1 MLRIRQATVW
11 PPVETG
17 GVVRVEGRLRR
28 LGPFEQ
34 HYVRK
39 GAHAAITV
47 DLAAATGARRGGLWR
62 LVDVVR
68 GRAETALGVG
78 LAPPQAALLRG
89 MALGQDEA
97 LSERTR
103 DEFRTAGLS
112 HLTAASGQNV
122 ALLLALALPLLTFV
136 GLGLRQ
142 RLAVALGLIAL
153 YVPLAGA
160 GPSIQRAGAMGAA
173 TTAAALAGRAASRWY
188 ALLLAAAATLFVNPR
203 FSADPGWQLSFAAVV
218 AIALATPAVA
228 ARLRRR
234 GVPGPLAEAAA
245 MTFAATLGTAPL
257 LAFHFEELSLVSLPA
272 NLLAAPAV
280 APIMWLGM
288 LAAAVGQ
295 LAAPLALPLNTLN
308 ACLLGYV
315 GAIAHTAATV
325 PHAEVRW
332 RLPGPLA
339 LAAAYAAIATL
350 IALVRRRARRP
361 ATGGEGRRG
370 ASGRRCLLGGDVA
383 FEERGEQTG
392 HRLLGEREA
401 ITLADVDDLVAAAAG
416 GGRRGQRDETGSAL
430 ERRLTHVPP
439 DHAVAAQ
446 RGRVA
451 GEQAVSRD
459 DVLTREPMPERPVR
473 VAAEQQRDRRER
485 HRQHPRPARQP
496 SRHRPGQQQRYERN
510 HDRRRRPRQPPPQ
523 RRPRMRHEPP
533 VRLKPRSAADSLPD
547 GSCSTSAAIAS
558 ASARGTF
565 GSRVSA
571 PPSGLSWPP
580 ARRPLT
586 IARRLAPPARA
597 LQQRLGQGGRRAAA
611 AARS

>member
-1 MLRIRQATVW
+1 MSGAAGATLERLRDHPRHLVLGALVAGLLAIRAEPGGVLLLALAAAALAGRPGVAAFALAAVVAGAVGGQARLAALDRTALTPLLGSTVTADVTLLEQPRPVQFGSTALASLRTLVHDREGMAGAAGAEAAPTVGAEAAPAVGAEATRLTASAVGAGERVMLRIRQATVW
-11 PPVETG
+11 PAVATG
-17 GVVRVEGRLRR
+17 AVVRVRGRLRR

-47 DLAAATGARRGGLWR
+47 DLAAATGARRGGPWR
-62 LVDVVR
+62 VVDVVR
-68 GRAETALGVG
+68 GRAEAALAVG

-112 HLTAASGQNV
+112 HLTAASGQNI
-122 ALLLALALPLLTFV
+122 ALLLALALPLLTLA

-142 RLAVALGLIAL
+142 RLAAALALIAL

-188 ALLLAAAATLFVNPR
+188 ALLLAAAATLAVNPR

-218 AIALATPAVA
+218 AIALATPAIA

-234 GVPGPLAEAAA
+234 RVPGPLAEAAA
-245 MTFAATLGTAPL
+245 MTVAATLGTAPL

-295 LAAPLALPLNTLN
+295 VAAPLALPLNALN
-308 ACLLGYV
+308 ALLLGYV
-315 GAIAHTAATV
+315 GAVAHTAATV

-339 LAAAYAAIATL
+339 LAGLYAAVAAL
-350 IALVRRRARRP
+350 IALVRWRAP
-361 ATGGEGRRG
+361 TA
-370 ASGRRCLLGGDVA
+370 
-383 FEERGEQTG
+383 
-392 HRLLGEREA
+392 GER
-401 ITLADVDDLVAAAAG
+401 
-416 GGRRGQRDETGSAL
+416 
-430 ERRLTHVPP
+430 
-439 DHAVAAQ
+439 
-446 RGRVA
+446 
-451 GEQAVSRD
+451 
-459 DVLTREPMPERPVR
+459 
-473 VAAEQQRDRRER
+473 
-485 HRQHPRPARQP
+485 
-496 SRHRPGQQQRYERN
+496 
-510 HDRRRRPRQPPPQ
+510 
-523 RRPRMRHEPP
+523 
-533 VRLKPRSAADSLPD
+533 
-547 GSCSTSAAIAS
+547 
-558 ASARGTF
+558 
-565 GSRVSA
+565 
-571 PPSGLSWPP
+571 W
-580 ARRPLT
+580 
-586 IARRLAPPARA
+586 
-597 LQQRLGQGGRRAAA
+597 
-611 AARS
+611 

>member
-1 MLRIRQATVW
+1 MRLTPGGVLLIALAAAALAGRPGLAVAALAAVLVGAVGGQLRLASLDRTTLTPLLYTTVTADVTLLEQPRPVQFGSTALASLRTLAHAPAGSAGAAAAEGAAGAEGSTGAGERVMLRIRQATVW
-11 PPVETG
+11 PAAATG
-17 GVVRVEGRLRR
+17 TVVRVHGRLRR

-47 DLAAATGARRGGLWR
+47 DAAAATGARRGGLWR
-62 LVDVVR
+62 LVDTVR
-68 GRAETALGVG
+68 GRAEVALAEG
-78 LAPPQAALLRG
+78 LDVPQAALLRG

-122 ALLLALALPLLTFV
+122 ALLLALALPLLGAL

-142 RLAVALGLIAL
+142 RLAGALALIAL
-153 YVPLAGA
+153 YVPLAGG

-188 ALLLAAAATLFVNPR
+188 ALLLAAAVTLAVNPR
-203 FSADPGWQLSFAAVV
+203 FSGDPGWQLSFAAVV
-218 AIALATPAVA
+218 AIALATPALA

-234 GVPGPLAEAAA
+234 RVPGPLAEAAA

-257 LAFHFEELSLVSLPA
+257 LAFHFEELSVVSLPA

-325 PHAEVRW
+325 PHAEIRW

-339 LAAAYAAIATL
+339 LAALYAAVGGM
-350 IALVRRRARRP
+350 IALIRWR
-361 ATGGEGRRG
+361 
-370 ASGRRCLLGGDVA
+370 
-383 FEERGEQTG
+383 
-392 HRLLGEREA
+392 
-401 ITLADVDDLVAAAAG
+401 
-416 GGRRGQRDETGSAL
+416 
-430 ERRLTHVPP
+430 
-439 DHAVAAQ
+439 
-446 RGRVA
+446 
-451 GEQAVSRD
+451 
-459 DVLTREPMPERPVR
+459 
-473 VAAEQQRDRRER
+473 
-485 HRQHPRPARQP
+485 
-496 SRHRPGQQQRYERN
+496 
-510 HDRRRRPRQPPPQ
+510 
-523 RRPRMRHEPP
+523 
-533 VRLKPRSAADSLPD
+533 
-547 GSCSTSAAIAS
+547 
-558 ASARGTF
+558 
-565 GSRVSA
+565 
-571 PPSGLSWPP
+571 
-580 ARRPLT
+580 
-586 IARRLAPPARA
+586 APPAGDRW
-597 LQQRLGQGGRRAAA
+597 
-611 AARS
+611 